1 MSEIAADE
9 VEVIEDVTEEF
20 PAPSLGA
27 ALEALLI
34 VAVEPLSTVDLAEA
48 TRHPVDAVA
57 TRLAEL
63 AQEYLGQER
72 GFALREVAGGWR
84 FYTSASC
91 SGLV

>member
-63 AQEYLGQER
+63 AQKLAGLST
-72 GFALREVAGGWR
+72 GSDPALHEWQLAETRSLIGR
-84 FYTSASC
+84 
-91 SGLV
+91 